1 MQVLLLIVL
10 LLAAYTEIR
19 RRQYARANP
28 PAGRLIQVDGATVHV
43 LEEGAQGLSGAPVV
57 LLVHGASGNL
67 KDLHLAFAGLF
78 PDHIRRVYMDRPG
91 LGHSERC
98 LGRHA
103 SPRDQAQRMLA
114 AMTQLGYSSF
124 TVVGHSFG
132 AAVAAAMALEAPSRV
147 TGLALLAPATHPW
160 NGKVAWYY
168 RLAALPILGWLFC
181 RLIALPVTER
191 VAPASMR
198 HVFAPDPVPDGY
210 ARKIGLEL
218 LFRPESFRSNACDLA
233 AFNQHLAKQ
242 AEAYPQI
249 TQPAVIVTG
258 DQDSVVWPSIHSRGL
273 KRDLR
278 AARLIELPGAGHMPH
293 HAHAAEIATM
303 ILGLVE
309 APRSILPGELVPG
322 DIDGQRA

>member
-10 LLAAYTEIR
+10 LLAAYTEVR

-28 PAGRLIQVDGATVHV
+28 PAGRLILVDGAKVHV
-43 LEEGAQGLSGAPVV
+43 LEEGAEGLPEAPVV
-57 LLVHGASGNL
+57 LFVHGASGNL
-67 KDLHLAFAGLF
+67 QDLRMAFEGQF
-78 PDHIRRVYMDRPG
+78 PGHIRRVYMDRPG
-91 LGHSERC
+91 LGHSERR
-98 LGRHA
+98 LDRRA
-103 SPRDQAQRMLA
+103 SPRDQARRMLA

-132 AAVAAAMALEAPSRV
+132 AAVAAAMALEAPARV

-160 NGKVAWYY
+160 NGQVAWYY
-168 RLAALPILGWLFC
+168 RLAALPVLGWWFC

-198 HVFAPDPVPDGY
+198 HVFAPDPVPEDY
-210 ARKIGLEL
+210 DRKIGLEL

-233 AFNQHLAKQ
+233 AFNRHLAKQ
-242 AEAYPQI
+242 AEGYPQI
-249 TQPAVIVTG
+249 SQPAVIVTG

-293 HAHAAEIATM
+293 HAHAAEIATL
-303 ILGLVE
+303 ILDLIPANPSAVSRTE
-309 APRSILPGELVPG
+309 SRDVDVSMS
-322 DIDGQRA
+322 

>member
-10 LLAAYTEIR
+10 ILAAYTEFR
-19 RRQYARANP
+19 RRHYARAHP
-28 PAGRLIQVDGATVHV
+28 PAGRLILVGGAKVHV

-57 LLVHGASGNL
+57 LFVHGASGNL
-67 KDLHLAFAGLF
+67 KDLHLAFEGRF

-91 LGHSERC
+91 LGHSERG
-98 LGRHA
+98 LGRRA
-103 SPRDQAQRMLA
+103 SPRDQGRRLLD
-114 AMTQLGYSSF
+114 AMTELGHSSF

-132 AAVAAAMALEAPSRV
+132 AAVAVAMALEAPSRV

-218 LFRPESFRSNACDLA
+218 LLRPESFRSNACDLA
-233 AFNQHLAKQ
+233 AFNQHLAEQ
-242 AEAYPQI
+242 AEGYPQI
-249 TQPAVIVTG
+249 VQPAVIVTG
-258 DQDSVVWPSIHSRGL
+258 DQDGVVWPSIHSRGL

-278 AARLIELPGAGHMPH
+278 AGRLIELPGAGHMPH
-293 HAHAAEIATM
+293 HAHAAKIAPL
-303 ILGLVE
+303 ILGLVD
-309 APRSILPGELVPG
+309 APRPIPPGELVSG
-322 DIDGQRA
+322 DGAGQQA